1 MDSVDD
7 NEAYGHIA
15 SRYHSLNDMVNHMDG
30 VMWALAKMKIQW
42 KEDLFFTVKL
52 AR

>member
-1 MDSVDD
+1 MDHSKVCHGSLKAVYILDSVDD

-30 VMWALAKMKIQW
+30 VM
-42 KEDLFFTVKL
+42 
-52 AR
+52 